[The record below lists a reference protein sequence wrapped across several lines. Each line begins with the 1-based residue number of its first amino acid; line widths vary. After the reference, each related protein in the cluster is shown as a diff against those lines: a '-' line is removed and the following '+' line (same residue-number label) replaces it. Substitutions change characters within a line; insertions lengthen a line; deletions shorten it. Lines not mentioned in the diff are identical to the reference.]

1 MGDHRIE
8 GSVERWVWLL
18 CWGGAAVL
26 ALGLTTPWEWLPG
39 GLPPLEPNAGLPP
52 ETLDRIEDYRSKAV
66 PVGLASV
73 MVSLAVTVL
82 LGLTPLGARLVR
94 SLPGRR
100 HRAVHRCAAVA
111 LVLAIGV
118 MATLPLRA
126 WGEQL
131 ARDAGL
137 STQTWGSWAIDTLT
151 SYAVGVA
158 LTSLVLL
165 TLAGLAARV
174 RRWWLVASLAA
185 GALVLVAS
193 LVYPIVI
200 EPLYASFTPMEA
212 GPLRTSLLELAAV
225 DGIDVDE
232 VLVADASQRTTAV
245 NAYVSGFGPTRRIVV
260 YDTLLRTSPEQVR
273 LIVAHEL
280 GHAANDDVLRGTVI
294 GAAGAVAGLTG
305 LTLLAGSALL
315 RRLSG
320 LDSSAVSALTC
331 DGGEDDPTRHSVVA
345 VAGVPL
351 LLAIYGLGSFV
362 TLPAVNAVSRAVE
375 ARADVHA
382 LDLTGNAQGFVD
394 MQRRLATTNLNDPS
408 PPQWRQLWFG
418 THPSTA
424 QRIALAQGWQV
435 SADGRRFSFSALQG
449 SGSRKSPQE

>member
-1 MGDHRIE
+1 M
-8 GSVERWVWLL
+8 WLL
-18 CWGGAAVL
+18 CWGVATVL
-26 ALGLTTPWEWLPG
+26 ALALTTPWEWLPG
-39 GLPPLEPNAGLPP
+39 GLPPLDADAGMDP
-52 ETLDRIEDYRSKAV
+52 ETLERIEDYRSRSV

-73 MVSLAVTVL
+73 AVSALVTAV

-94 SLPGRR
+94 SLPGSRY
-100 HRAVHRCAAVA
+100 RAVHRCLAVA

-118 MATLPLRA
+118 VVTLPFRV
-126 WGEQL
+126 WGERL

-137 STQTWGSWAIDTLT
+137 STQTWASWAVDVLT
-151 SYAVGVA
+151 SYGLGVTM
-158 LTSLVLL
+158 TSLTLL

-193 LVYPIVI
+193 LAYPVVI

-212 GPLRTSLLELAAV
+212 GPLRTSLLDLAAE
-225 DGIDVDE
+225 DGIGVDE

-260 YDTLLRTSPEQVR
+260 YDTLLETTPEQVR

-280 GHAANDDVLRGTVI
+280 GHTANDDVLRGTAI
-294 GAAGAVAGLTG
+294 AAAGTVAGLTG
-305 LTLLAGSALL
+305 LTLLAGSAVL
-315 RRLSG
+315 RRRSG
-320 LDSSAVSALTC
+320 LDGRTP
-331 DGGEDDPTRHSVVA
+331 DGANRDARPDPARHSMIA

-351 LLAIYGLGSFV
+351 LLAIYGLSSLV
-362 TLPAVNAVSRAVE
+362 TLPVVNAVSRAVE

-382 LDLTGNAQGFVD
+382 LDLTANPVGFAA
-394 MQRRLATTNLNDPS
+394 MQRRLASTNLNDPS

-418 THPSTA
+418 THPTTA
-424 QRIALAQGWQV
+424 QRIALAEGWLAAQ
-435 SADGRRFSFSALQG
+435 
-449 SGSRKSPQE
+449 

>member
-1 MGDHRIE
+1 
-8 GSVERWVWLL
+8 
-18 CWGGAAVL
+18 
-26 ALGLTTPWEWLPG
+26 
-39 GLPPLEPNAGLPP
+39 
-52 ETLDRIEDYRSKAV
+52 
-66 PVGLASV
+66 
-73 MVSLAVTVL
+73 
-82 LGLTPLGARLVR
+82 
-94 SLPGRR
+94 
-100 HRAVHRCAAVA
+100 
-111 LVLAIGV
+111 
-118 MATLPLRA
+118 LRV
-126 WGEQL
+126 WGEQI

-137 STQTWGSWAIDTLT
+137 STQTWASWAVDVLT
-151 SYAVGVA
+151 SYAVGVVV
-158 LTSLVLL
+158 TSLALL

-212 GPLRTSLLELAAV
+212 GPLRTSLLELAAE
-225 DGIDVDE
+225 DGIEVDE

-260 YDTLLRTSPEQVR
+260 YDTLLQTTPEQVR

-280 GHAANDDVLRGTVI
+280 GHAANDDVLRGTII

-305 LTLLAGSALL
+305 LSLLAGSALL

-320 LDSSAVSALTC
+320 LDSSAAGSVRRTDS
-331 DGGEDDPTRHSVVA
+331 EDASRHSVIA

-351 LLAIYGLGSFV
+351 LLTIYGLSSFV

-382 LDLTGNAQGFVD
+382 LDLTGNAGGFAD
-394 MQRRLATTNLNDPS
+394 MQRRLAATNLNDPS
-408 PPQWRQLWFG
+408 PPQWRHLWFG
-418 THPSTA
+418 THPTTA
-424 QRIALAQGWQV
+424 ERVALAEGWRTSAGANV
-435 SADGRRFSFSALQG
+435 S
-449 SGSRKSPQE
+449 

>member
-1 MGDHRIE
+1 MCGGSPVTEE
-8 GSVERWVWLL
+8 GRGSALERWVWLL
-18 CWGGAAVL
+18 CWGVATVL
-26 ALGLTTPWEWLPG
+26 ALALTTPWEWLPG
-39 GLPPLEPNAGLPP
+39 GLPPLDADAGMDP
-52 ETLDRIEDYRSKAV
+52 ETLERIEDYRSRSV

-73 MVSLAVTVL
+73 AVSVLVTAV

-94 SLPGRR
+94 SLPGSRY
-100 HRAVHRCAAVA
+100 RAVQRCLAVA

-118 MATLPLRA
+118 VVTLPLRV
-126 WGEQL
+126 WGERL

-137 STQTWGSWAIDTLT
+137 STQTWASWAVDVLT
-151 SYAVGVA
+151 SYGLGVTM
-158 LTSLVLL
+158 TSLTLL

-193 LVYPIVI
+193 LAYPVVI

-212 GPLRTSLLELAAV
+212 GPLRTSLLDLAAE
-225 DGIDVDE
+225 DGIGVDE

-260 YDTLLRTSPEQVR
+260 YDTLLETTPEQVR

-280 GHAANDDVLRGTVI
+280 GHTANDDVLRGTMI

-305 LTLLAGSALL
+305 LTLLAGSAVL
-315 RRLSG
+315 RRRSG
-320 LDSSAVSALTC
+320 LDGTTP
-331 DGGEDDPTRHSVVA
+331 DGAKSDARLDTARQSMIA

-351 LLAIYGLGSFV
+351 LLAIYGLSSLV
-362 TLPAVNAVSRAVE
+362 TLPVVNAVSRAVE

-382 LDLTGNAQGFVD
+382 LDLTANPVGFAA
-394 MQRRLATTNLNDPS
+394 MQRRLASTNLNDPS

-418 THPSTA
+418 THPTTA
-424 QRIALAQGWQV
+424 QRIALAEGWLAAQ
-435 SADGRRFSFSALQG
+435 
-449 SGSRKSPQE
+449 